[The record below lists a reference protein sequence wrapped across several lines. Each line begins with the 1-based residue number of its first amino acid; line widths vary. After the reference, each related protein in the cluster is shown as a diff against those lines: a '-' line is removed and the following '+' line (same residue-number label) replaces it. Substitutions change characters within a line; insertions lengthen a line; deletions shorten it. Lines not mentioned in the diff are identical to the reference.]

1 MTNADFS
8 MGTSGSN
15 LIEEILERIRQTC
28 PGVSAVALMTRAGLP
43 IEAKGVQVDPALFSA
58 MAATIAAVSEK
69 AVNDLQNGLLEAVI
83 LQSDKG
89 YILLVGCGEHA
100 VLATLTDRQDQIGM
114 LFVVTQ
120 KIAEDLGDRITEGGL
135 D

>member
-8 MGTSGSN
+8 LGSSGST
-15 LIEEILERIRQTC
+15 LTEEILERIRQTC
-28 PGVSAVALMTRAGLP
+28 PGVTAVALMTRAGLP
-43 IEAKGVQVDPALFSA
+43 LEAKGVQVDPALFSA

-69 AVNDLQNGLLEAVI
+69 AVSDLQDGLLEAVI

-89 YILLVGCGEHA
+89 HILLIGCGLHA
-100 VLATLTDRQDQIGM
+100 VLAVLTDKQDQIGM
-114 LFVVTQ
+114 VFVVAQ
-120 KIAEDLGDRITEGGL
+120 KIAAEVEGKILEEGL

>member
-1 MTNADFS
+1 MTNADFP

-15 LIEEILERIRQTC
+15 LMEEILERMRQTC

-89 YILLVGCGEHA
+89 YILLVGCGKHA
-100 VLATLTDRQDQIGM
+100 VLAALTDRQDQIGM